1 MKNFFK
7 NIANNFPKDWPSRII
22 LAALLGLALVG
33 AVYGYGFSRN
43 IVATNETFSL
53 PGDAVVN
60 DPPAFEESDEG
71 EIVSTPQP
79 TSAPVASLP
88 TPEPWDGISRVNLL
102 LMGLDSRDWEAGDIP
117 RTDTMILLTLDP
129 LNKTAG
135 IISIPRDLWV
145 SIPGYDYDKINTAYR
160 VGELNNL
167 PGGGPAL
174 ASQTVEE
181 LLGVPVHYYAQID
194 FQAFVDFI
202 DHIEGVRLTFDE
214 PMVLDRRGKW
224 NTVTIEPGTITL
236 PGEYALAYIRSR
248 STEGGDFDRAQ
259 RQQNLIMAVRDRIL
273 EFDMLPT
280 LVANAPEIYSDLSGG
295 VNTNLSLNQT
305 IQLAWSVMDVERDQ
319 ITQVI
324 ISNEYVTLGK
334 SPTGLDILKPIPDK
348 IRLLR
353 DEVFNTGG
361 ALGPVAEGDLLERV
375 AQEGARVSVRN
386 GSYQAGLAATTAA
399 WLREQG
405 VNVVEETDAAY
416 TVYSQLT
423 IYNST
428 PYALQYLAETMN
440 LLSSSIFNEYTTNP
454 AVDIVVVLG
463 DDWAANNPMP

>member
-7 NIANNFPKDWPSRII
+7 RFAENFPKDWPTRII
-22 LAALLGLALVG
+22 LPLLVVLAVVG
-33 AVYGYGFSRN
+33 AVYGYGIMRDVVSK
-43 IVATNETFSL
+43 NETFSF
-53 PGDAVVN
+53 PGDPVI
-60 DPPAFEESDEG
+60 DEASSG
-71 EIVSTPQP
+71 IGDEVDATPQP
-79 TSAPVASLP
+79 ASAPAANLP
-88 TPEPWDGISRVNLL
+88 TPEPWDGISRVNVLV
-102 LMGLDSRDWEAGDIP
+102 MGLDSRDWEAGDIP

-129 LNKTAG
+129 LNNTAG

-160 VGELNNL
+160 VGEMNNL
-167 PGGGPAL
+167 PGGGPGL
-174 ASQTVEE
+174 AARTVEE

-248 STEGGDFDRAQ
+248 STEGGDFDRAA

-273 EFDMLPT
+273 EFNMLPT
-280 LVANAPEIYSDLSGG
+280 LVANAPEIFSDLSGG
-295 VNTNLSLNQT
+295 INTNMTLNQV
-305 IQLAWSVMDVERDQ
+305 IKLATSALEVERGD

-334 SPTGLDILKPIPDK
+334 SPKGLDILKPIPDK

-353 DEVFNTGG
+353 DEVFDTGG
-361 ALGPVAEGDLLERV
+361 ALGPVAEGDLLELV
-375 AQEGARVSVRN
+375 SQEEARVSVRN
-386 GSYQAGLAATTAA
+386 GSYQAGLAAETAA

-428 PYALQYLAETMN
+428 PYALRYLAETMN
-440 LLSSSIFNEYTTNP
+440 VLPASIYNSYDPNA
-454 AVDIVVVLG
+454 AVDIVVILG
-463 DDWAANNPMP
+463 DDWANNNPMP